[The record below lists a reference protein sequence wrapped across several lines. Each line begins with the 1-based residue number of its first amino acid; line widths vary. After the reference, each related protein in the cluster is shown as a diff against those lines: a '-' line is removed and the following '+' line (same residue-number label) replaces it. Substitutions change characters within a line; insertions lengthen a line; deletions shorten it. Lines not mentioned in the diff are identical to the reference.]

1 MASGSAEA
9 RSPAPRASRSARRC
23 GVPLP
28 ANRTTSTAAPSESTV
43 ANERSKASARS
54 CKTVDAARSLPLVH
68 ARPAAAT
75 AESGAV
81 TPSTEATKSGFPS
94 VP

>member
-1 MASGSAEA
+1 MK
-9 RSPAPRASRSARRC
+9 
-23 GVPLP
+23 
-28 ANRTTSTAAPSESTV
+28 AND
-43 ANERSKASARS
+43 KI
-54 CKTVDAARSLPLVH
+54 DAARVDLL
-68 ARPAAAT
+68 ARPSRAAT